1 MKTSYIINSVVILF
15 AIIMLYRAECG
26 KPVIQGE
33 TIKIDGKK
41 YEMINQVIDT
51 QYIKIKETKY
61 KKGED
66 IYHDTTIY
74 LPVPVLDSAQIDSI
88 LSQFY
93 AKNTFKDTIKVG
105 KFGQIYIDDTVQYNK
120 LVGRAMSAD
129 LQFPSVTNTITV
141 KEKPKAQLYLGGRVD
156 YLKEQGLQSPSV
168 GVMVKT
174 KRDMLYGA
182 SIGIGNNQRTVYGLN
197 MYIKL
202 F

>member
-1 MKTSYIINSVVILF
+1 VVILF

-26 KPVIQGE
+26 KPVVSGE
-33 TIKIDGKK
+33 TIKVDGKK
-41 YEMINQVIDT
+41 YEVINQVIDT
-51 QYIKIKETKY
+51 EYIKVKETKY

-93 AKNTFKDTIKVG
+93 AKNTFKDTMKVG

-182 SIGIGNNQRTVYGLN
+182 SVGIGNNQRTVYGLN